1 MPFIIKEVHVNHDAI
16 EHTDGWHG
24 ISFFYG
30 LNVLPDVDKPSG
42 SVQANV
48 FQASQHNPCL
58 AGNLNNGMVWLT
70 RGLHQQVDPGVA
82 RDLQLPLRSELGLKI
97 NRPTGTPK
105 QIDVAT
111 FTLVIHPGAKQQH
124 LALRVNRPQD
134 TGNGLVFCGGQAH
147 GFSGSFLGQSP
158 MHALKARQ
166 CQLFGALIHWSRMP
180 VVCATATMGRMS

>member
-48 FQASQHNPCL
+48 FQASQNNPCL
-58 AGNLNNGMVWLT
+58 AGDLNNGMVWLT
-70 RGLHQQVDPGVA
+70 RGLHQQVHPGIA
-82 RDLQLPLRSELGLKI
+82 RHLQLQLPLRSELGLEI
-97 NRPTGTPK
+97 DRPTGAPE
-105 QIDVAT
+105 QINIAT
-111 FTLVIHPGAKQQH
+111 FTLVIHPRAKQQH

-134 TGNGLVFCGGQAH
+134 TGNGLVFRRDQAH
-147 GFSGSFLGQSP
+147 GFCWGWCCRTTGPSVGWL
-158 MHALKARQ
+158 
-166 CQLFGALIHWSRMP
+166 W
-180 VVCATATMGRMS
+180 